1 MGQPRDIFKAHPPD
15 CECRMS
21 KLGLKIEKFGD
32 VAQLEQANKFVDQ
45 IAALKTR
52 EPSLEK
58 DINIYIL
65 F

>member
-1 MGQPRDIFKAHPPD
+1 
-15 CECRMS
+15 MS